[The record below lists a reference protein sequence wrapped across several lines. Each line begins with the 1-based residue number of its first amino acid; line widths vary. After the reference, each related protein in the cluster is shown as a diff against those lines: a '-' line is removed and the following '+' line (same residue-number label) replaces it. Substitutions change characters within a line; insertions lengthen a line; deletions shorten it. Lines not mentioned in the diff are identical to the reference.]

1 MTVGCKKVHVDLRF
15 RFKFNC
21 KHEGAE
27 SITVN
32 MFIKFVRT
40 NFEFK
45 ILASSKSIVSRERF

>member
-1 MTVGCKKVHVDLRF
+1 MQLQRQMTVGCENVH
-15 RFKFNC
+15 C

-40 NFEFK
+40 NFD
-45 ILASSKSIVSRERF
+45 LSDR

>member
-1 MTVGCKKVHVDLRF
+1 MTVGGKKVHVDLRF
-15 RFKFNC
+15 KFNC
-21 KHEGAE
+21 KHGGAE

-45 ILASSKSIVSRERF
+45 ILAPSKSIVSRETF

>member
-1 MTVGCKKVHVDLRF
+1 MTVSCKKVHVDLRF
-15 RFKFNC
+15 RFKFNY
-21 KHEGAE
+21 KHGGAE

-45 ILASSKSIVSRERF
+45 ILAQVNQ